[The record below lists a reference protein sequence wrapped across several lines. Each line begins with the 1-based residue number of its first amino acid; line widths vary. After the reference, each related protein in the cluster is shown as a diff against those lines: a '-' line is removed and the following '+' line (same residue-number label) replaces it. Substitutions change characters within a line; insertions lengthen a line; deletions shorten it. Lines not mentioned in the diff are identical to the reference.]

1 MSSRLFLASALLT
14 LGLDSAG
21 AQPAYLDDRSNPE
34 MLVRSLYN
42 AINRKEYARAYAY
55 FEEPPA
61 PTLEDYAAGYAD
73 TEHVE
78 VVTGTATSEGAAGS
92 IFYSLPVAIEAR
104 GADGEYRMYSGC
116 YTFRFLQPSAQT
128 TPYRPLSII
137 GGEMQEGEPAEGNLE
152 DLLPPS
158 CGEGEPVSVDPL
170 LQKAERIFE
179 AVYGDICDEGLE
191 RQPEKYTIRGTAGD
205 GDAAALLRFRCVLG
219 AYTEG
224 HVYLLYDGSGA
235 FTPLHFALPELEIR
249 YEDDD
254 PEAAVEE
261 IRVIG
266 YKTSFM
272 LADSFFDPQELSIT
286 SHAKWRGVGDIS
298 STGKWLYRERDF
310 TLVRYDVD
318 ASRDGE
324 INPETIIDYEIAP

>member
-1 MSSRLFLASALLT
+1 MLSRLFLTGAIVALALS
-14 LGLDSAG
+14 SAG
-21 AQPAYLDDRSNPE
+21 AQPAYLDDRSNPV
-34 MLVRSLYN
+34 MLIRSLYN

-61 PTLEDYAAGYAD
+61 PTLTEYAAGYAD

-92 IFYSLPVAIEAR
+92 IFYSLPVALEAR
-104 GADGEYRMYSGC
+104 GTDGEHRMYSGC
-116 YTFRFLQPSAQT
+116 YTFRFIQPAAQT
-128 TPYRPLSII
+128 TPYRPLSIVR
-137 GGEMQEGEPAEGNLE
+137 GEMQEGEPAEGNLE

-158 CGEGEPVSVDPL
+158 CGDGEPVSVDPL

-179 AVYGDICDEGLE
+179 AAYGDICDEGLE
-191 RQPEKYTIRGTAGD
+191 RQPEKHAIRGSADD
-205 GDAAALLRFRCVLG
+205 GNEATLIRFRCVQG

-224 HVYLLYDGSGA
+224 HVYLLYDGSGTL
-235 FTPLHFALPELEIR
+235 TPLHFALPELEIR
-249 YEDDD
+249 YENDD

-266 YKTSFM
+266 YRASFM

-324 INPETIIDYEIAP
+324 INPETVIDYEIAP